1 VAQGGSAGGLLMGA
15 IANLAPDLFAGIIA
29 DVPFV
34 DVLATMLDASLPLTP
49 PEWLEWGD
57 PIHDKAAFETIRS
70 YSPIDNVRAQAYPAI
85 LALAGLTDP
94 RVTYWEPAKWVA
106 RLRATMTGGGPVL
119 LRTAMDAGHAGAS
132 GRYDRLD
139 DVARQYA
146 FALRCIEGGL

>member
-1 VAQGGSAGGLLMGA
+1 MRPTDLYTLGSM
-15 IANLAPDLFAGIIA
+15 ANLVREKKNGNQTFYNINR
-29 DVPFV
+29 
-34 DVLATMLDASLPLTP
+34 
-49 PEWLEWGD
+49 
-57 PIHDKAAFETIRS
+57 H
-70 YSPIDNVRAQAYPAI
+70 IDYTNVCV

-106 RLRATMTGGGPVL
+106 RLRATMTGGGPIL

-146 FALRCIEGGL
+146 FASLRRGWVWSDRWLRRVRERTQFRSAGDWRIRQIG